1 MPGATFLHEIGW
13 DEGFAIPVANAENKA
28 LEDELLR
35 KQKEKSD
42 LDGKLCTHRDKI
54 QAMGEHLKNVR
65 QELSHTQALSKAK
78 EKETESEVHFKA
90 LAEREMGRLQQEISK
105 LERELGAMRDKK
117 NTQENNIFKASQKLD
132 ELKSQMNWDQKAL
145 DAWLEESARKDE
157 DTMVIVKYAQQDESR
172 IRELTVRMEKMT
184 IEASQKRRAL
194 DNELT
199 ETITAQIGLDS
210 TAENFRQ
217 AHAERQELIRQW
229 ESTIEQMRRRDREME
244 QYTLLL
250 AQVNQEVREKEAT
263 IKEKKNFLDRE
274 VENNREL
281 ERKIA
286 AAERLASKL
295 RQELQE
301 KESNRVR
308 LQDEL
313 ESLRFSVDGAATEVQ
328 AKRSQLSSMKKDI
341 VEKSNKVKAAQ
352 ASNATLQEKLQC
364 ITETAVSV
372 EERAVQMEQTLKE
385 NEQAVKETDSLL
397 LHHREALFKK
407 TQELEALKARETETK
422 AEITGCRA
430 SLSNLNSRLN
440 KMDQTS
446 LKQQK
451 IIYNQDFQIQQLERK
466 ISRLKGEVTGEE
478 KWVLEAKVSDLSEA
492 LEEKRT
498 TSSMLM
504 LQLKRLQDNI
514 RCMQKEMEKTGVEK
528 SDLTTK
534 IEELDLFNDTSDKE
548 LKKLNQ
554 KKQDAMVEDNIL
566 KLETKRL
573 RDLLYN
579 KADSVLSLEKQ
590 RLWLQAVM
598 SEREE
603 ELKLHREMICKQVRL
618 AEQEQQAL
626 SVEVHERLFKID
638 KMKKRY
644 EILTVSMAAP
654 EGEEERS
661 QAYYIIKAAQEKE
674 EVQRKGDDLDA
685 KIGKAEKE
693 IQALENTLHVV
704 NSRNTT
710 YRKSFHKV
718 EESSEEYQEKL
729 RLEEQKRAVE
739 ERYKH
744 KRRQMK
750 ELQDDI
756 QNMKNTLE
764 ILNHDEAAQSQRTE
778 ETRSQ
783 LLILNKELSLQK
795 EKLDRVKKQCSKLTR
810 EIQSARKTKE
820 ESSEERDINLRELRD
835 FNRTVNK
842 MLLEAMQG
850 HPDLRDAIDMYFQ
863 QASLPLPSPTPTL
876 ESGTSSKPSSGR
888 SSASSLRWSAGS
900 SSSRGSSS
908 VQAAPPPAVRTVD
921 LGMGLS
927 VTSAP
932 GVTPSPRDS
941 RPGSG
946 ASGSSRSGGS
956 VQSQKV
962 QWKSP

>member
-1 MPGATFLHEIGW
+1 MSGATLLNEIGW

-28 LEDELLR
+28 LEDQLLR

-78 EKETESEVHFKA
+78 EKQTESEVHFKA

-105 LERELGAMRDKK
+105 LERELGATRDKK

-132 ELKSQMNWDQKAL
+132 ELKSQMNWDQKTL
-145 DAWLEESARKDE
+145 SAWLEESARKDE
-157 DTMVIVKYAQQDESR
+157 DTMAIVKYAQQDESR
-172 IRELTVRMEKMT
+172 VRELTVRMEKMT

-210 TAENFRQ
+210 TAESFRH

-244 QYTLLL
+244 QCTLLL

-263 IKEKKNFLDRE
+263 IKEKKNFLDSE

-286 AAERLASKL
+286 AAERLAAKL

-308 LQDEL
+308 LEDEL
-313 ESLRFSVDGAATEVQ
+313 ESLRFSVDGTATEVQ

-341 VEKSNKVKAAQ
+341 LEKSNKVKAAQ
-352 ASNATLQEKLQC
+352 AFNVTLQEKLQC
-364 ITETAVSV
+364 ITETAMSV
-372 EERAVQMEQTLKE
+372 EERAAQMEQTLKE
-385 NEQAVKETDSLL
+385 NEEAVKETDSLL

-407 TQELEALKARETETK
+407 TQELEALKAQEMERK

-440 KMDQTS
+440 KMDQKS

-451 IIYNQDFQIQQLERK
+451 IIYNQDFRIQQLERK

-478 KWVLEAKVSDLSEA
+478 KRLLEAKVSELSEA
-492 LEEKRT
+492 LEEKRK

-504 LQLKRLQDNI
+504 LQLRRLQDNI
-514 RCMQKEMEKTGVEK
+514 RCVQKEMEKTGVEK

-573 RDLLYN
+573 RDLLYD

-603 ELKLHREMICKQVRL
+603 ELKLHREMICKRVRL

-626 SVEVHERLFKID
+626 SAEVHERLSKTD

-644 EILTVSMAAP
+644 EILTVSMAP
-654 EGEEERS
+654 PDGEEERS

-674 EVQRKGDDLDA
+674 ELQRKGDDLDA

-710 YRKSFHKV
+710 YRKSLHKV

-729 RLEEQKRAVE
+729 RLEEQKRAAE
-739 ERYKH
+739 ERYKY

-756 QNMKNTLE
+756 QNMNNTLE
-764 ILNHDEAAQSQRTE
+764 ILNRDEAAQSERTE

-783 LLILNKELSLQK
+783 LQILNKELGLQE
-795 EKLDRVKKQCSKLTR
+795 EKLDRVGKQCSKLTR
-810 EIQSARKTKE
+810 EIRAARKTKE
-820 ESSEERDINLRELRD
+820 ESLEERDIDLRELRD

-842 MLLEAMQG
+842 MLLEAMQE

-863 QASLPLPSPTPTL
+863 QASLPPPSPAPTL
-876 ESGTSSKPSSGR
+876 VSGTSSKPSSGR
-888 SSASSLRWSAGS
+888 SSASSLRWSGGS
-900 SSSRGSSS
+900 SSSSGSSS
-908 VQAAPPPAVRTVD
+908 VQAAPPPTTRTVD

-932 GVTPSPRDS
+932 LVTPSPRDS

-946 ASGSSRSGGS
+946 TSGSSS
-956 VQSQKV
+956 VHSQKV
-962 QWKSP
+962 QRKSP